1 MEAIMLNPKVV
12 TAGNGFEDNVKQDL
26 ALVFIKA
33 FDDKGNQFPI
43 NFDDVWRFLEYATKA
58 SALRKLKS
66 PQFMEGEDYIFKRG
80 GQFNVAVELALGHR
94 SSTPDTY
101 LLTTNAFEHFA
112 MSAPGAMGHRVRRFY
127 IACRDSYLE
136 NEAARRQQAP
146 KVGDQ
151 AWNQARQ
158 DGIFLFHA
166 KSGSVKNYLDA
177 RPDVGRSFY
186 GEVNNLINQAIL
198 GFQEQT
204 HEFKEARNIPR
215 WMSVPDILDEYGQFA
230 RGLFEVGYVRFFDR
244 PKAELAALEPE
255 AVLRELTS
263 MKDAMRSYLVG
274 LITCG
279 MGNVEDRLLEV
290 PDAKKR
296 RKEYAALRTARALTP
311 SESALRILEETRKS
325 SDRSVI
331 VLDRVT

>member
-1 MEAIMLNPKVV
+1 MEAIMRNPKVV

-43 NFDDVWRFLEYATKA
+43 NFDDVWRFLEYSNKA

-66 PQFMEGEDYIFKRG
+66 PQFMEGEDYTVSTIRDTNIQVENLRSVDLG
-80 GQFNVAVELALGHR
+80 GRPV
-94 SSTPDTY
+94 DTY
-101 LLTTNAFEHFA
+101 MLTTNAFEHFA

-146 KVGDQ
+146 KVADQ

-166 KSGSVKNYLDA
+166 KSGSVKNYLDP
-177 RPDVGRSFY
+177 RPDVGRPFY
-186 GEVNNLINQAIL
+186 GEVNTLINQAIL

-204 HEFKEARNIPR
+204 HEFKIAHDIP
-215 WMSVPDILDEYGQFA
+215 
-230 RGLFEVGYVRFFDR
+230 
-244 PKAELAALEPE
+244 K
-255 AVLRELTS
+255 
-263 MKDAMRSYLVG
+263 
-274 LITCG
+274 
-279 MGNVEDRLLEV
+279 
-290 PDAKKR
+290 
-296 RKEYAALRTARALTP
+296 
-311 SESALRILEETRKS
+311 
-325 SDRSVI
+325 
-331 VLDRVT
+331 